1 VKTGPSLVKL
11 VAFIVVTVLAT
22 GLLAATIGNLRFGG
36 TTSYAALFTDATGLL
51 KGDDVRIAGV
61 RVGEVDGVAVAHRR
75 DRAVARVTFTV
86 DSDRPVAVSTR
97 AQIRYRN
104 LVGQRYV
111 ALTEGAGS
119 GRSLAEDGTI
129 PLRQTRP
136 ALDLTVLFNG
146 FKPLFAALNPED
158 VNAFAME
165 IVKTLQGESGDVNSL
180 LGHTASLTSTL
191 ADRDAVIGRTIDN
204 LNAVLGT
211 VDERGQQLSTLISEL
226 QRFVSGLAED
236 REAIGASL
244 TNIANLADATA
255 GLVKQGRPAIRE
267 DVKQLGVVA
276 GNLDDSKEVVAGV
289 LQRLPGKLD
298 TITRTATYGSW
309 FNFYLC
315 DFEGRV
321 ILSNTIT
328 YTPNYH
334 SSAARCS

>member
-1 VKTGPSLVKL
+1 VKTLPSLVKL

-36 TTSYAALFTDATGLL
+36 TTSYDALFTDATGLL

-61 RVGEVDGVAVAHRR
+61 RVGEVDGVAVARHG
-75 DRAVARVTFTV
+75 DRSVARVTFNV

-111 ALTEGAGS
+111 ALSEGAGS
-119 GRSLAEDGTI
+119 GRVLSEHGTI
-129 PLRQTRP
+129 PLRQTQP

-146 FKPLFAALNPED
+146 FKPLFAALNPQD

-165 IVKTLQGESGDVNSL
+165 IIKTLQGEAGDVNSL

-211 VDERGQQLSTLISEL
+211 VDERGKQLSTLISEL
-226 QRFVSGLAED
+226 QRFVSGLATD

-255 GLVKQGRPAIRE
+255 GLVQEGRPAIRA
-267 DVKQLGVVA
+267 DVKELGAVA
-276 GNLDDSKEVVAGV
+276 GNLDDNKTIVAGV
-289 LQRLPGKLD
+289 LQRLPNKLD

-321 ILSNTIT
+321 ILSNTIS